1 MVTISA
7 SASLVCTAPS
17 TQGHLE
23 AARLTGTIYLY
34 GQGVSIDYQRAL
46 AAYKLGAK
54 GGNASCQYMV
64 GSMLKNGRGMDSPDY
79 NLALVWYEKAAAQ
92 DHHFA
97 ILGLGIMAQE
107 GRAQQPSY
115 RRAREHS
122 QRAIGLG
129 NKQAIRLMKLLDNE
143 VQKVASSRAGD

>member
-54 GGNASCQYMV
+54 GGNASCQYLV
-64 GSMLKNGRGMDSPDY
+64 GVMLEDGDGCDVDY
-79 NLALVWYEKAAAQ
+79 QQALVWYEKAAAK
-92 DHHFA
+92 DYANAFYS
-97 ILGLGIMAQE
+97 LGRMAQA

-122 QRAIGLG
+122 QRAICLG
-129 NKQAIRLMKLLDNE
+129 SKQGIQLMKLLDDQ